1 MSSSDPAPDDTRS
14 QGPRLMV
21 LWPGGWVA
29 HVLGTG
35 PVLVGRAQECDVHVD
50 EASVS
55 RRHVIIHPG
64 TGSAPAQVEDLG
76 SANGTRVG
84 GRRLAAKECVALV
97 PGDLVEIGKAILV
110 VQTAPSVARAPS
122 TWDAPTIPHA
132 DRGAQA
138 RVRTLEIPMM
148 SPPHGAAAHG
158 DPQSVTRLV
167 DLVAASNLSVVL
179 LGETGV
185 GKEVTAARIHAG
197 SPRHAGPFVR
207 INCAALAET
216 LLESELFGHE
226 RGAFTGAVKAKTGLL
241 EAANGGTVLLDEVGE
256 MPLATQA
263 KLLRVLESREVMRVG
278 SVETRAID
286 VRVVAATNRDLPSFV
301 AAGGFRSDLYF
312 RLNGITI
319 RVPPLRERREEIL
332 PLARMF
338 LAQASQGR
346 PTAFTAAAL
355 TKLESYAWPG
365 NVRELRNVVERA
377 VVLSEGAGA
386 IDGHHLAVEAML
398 FFLPEQ
404 PAMPAASRQ
413 NAPTEPPAAMFAPA
427 ARVAPPGDLRADV
440 EDFERKRIE
449 QALASAQGNQTRAAE
464 LLGISRRTLVSR
476 LDAFGMPRPRKNRVD

>member
-1 MSSSDPAPDDTRS
+1 MSFPADDHARPE
-14 QGPRLMV
+14 GPRLMV
-21 LWPGGWVA
+21 LWPGGWVTQG
-29 HVLGTG
+29 LGVG
-35 PVLVGRAQECDVHVD
+35 PILVGRAQECDVHVD

-55 RRHVIIHPG
+55 RRHVVIHPG
-64 TGSAPAQVEDLG
+64 VDGAPAEVEDLG

-84 GRRLAAKECVALV
+84 GRRLAAKERTALAL
-97 PGDLVEIGKAILV
+97 GDLVEMGRAILV
-110 VQTAPSVARAPS
+110 VEVARPVARAAS
-122 TWDAPTIPHA
+122 MWDAPTIPHA

-138 RVRTLEIPMM
+138 RVRTLEIPMAQ
-148 SPPHGAAAHG
+148 PLGAHAQA
-158 DPQSVTRLV
+158 DAESVTRLV

-197 SPRHAGPFVR
+197 SPRRAGPFVR

-256 MPLATQA
+256 MPLTTQA
-263 KLLRVLESREVMRVG
+263 KLLRVLESREIMRVG

-286 VRVVAATNRDLPSFV
+286 VRLVAATNRDLPSFV

-319 RVPPLRERREEIL
+319 RVPPLRERRAEIL
-332 PLARMF
+332 PLAQLF
-338 LAQASQGR
+338 LAQASQGH
-346 PTAFTAAAL
+346 PAAFTPAAL
-355 TKLESYAWPG
+355 AKLESHAWPG

-377 VVLSEGAGA
+377 VVLAGVSRVSGGSGSVDA
-386 IDGHHLAVEAML
+386 EHLAVETMM
-398 FFLPEQ
+398 FVQ
-404 PAMPAASRQ
+404 PLQAVPSRASRMS
-413 NAPTEPPAAMFAPA
+413 APTEPPPAMFAPVA
-427 ARVAPPGDLRADV
+427 AGDLRADV

-449 QALASAQGNQTRAAE
+449 QALVAAQGNQTRAAE

-476 LDAFGMPRPRKNRVD
+476 LDAFGMPRPRKNRVE

>member
-1 MSSSDPAPDDTRS
+1 
-14 QGPRLMV
+14 MV
-21 LWPGGWVA
+21 LWPGGWVTRA
-29 HVLGTG
+29 LGTG

-55 RRHVIIHPG
+55 RRHVILHPG
-64 TGSAPAQVEDLG
+64 TGAASAMVEDLG
-76 SANGTRVG
+76 GANGTRVG
-84 GRRLAAKECVALV
+84 GRRLLAKERVTLM

-110 VQTAPSVARAPS
+110 VQPAPGAPRSAS

-132 DRGAQA
+132 HRAAQS
-138 RVRTLEIPMM
+138 RVRTAEIPM
-148 SPPHGAAAHG
+148 SLPHGGAAQG
-158 DPQSVTRLV
+158 DAESVTRLV

-179 LGETGV
+179 LGETGA

-197 SPRHAGPFVR
+197 SPRSGGPFVR

-241 EAANGGTVLLDEVGE
+241 EAGNGGTVLLDEVGE
-256 MPLATQA
+256 MPLTTQA

-278 SVETRAID
+278 SIETRAID
-286 VRVVAATNRDLPSFV
+286 VRLVAATNRDLPSLV

-319 RVPPLRERREEIL
+319 RLPPLRERRDEIL

-338 LAQASQGR
+338 LTQASQGR
-346 PTAFTAAAL
+346 PAAFTPAAL
-355 TKLESYAWPG
+355 AKLESYAWPG

-377 VVLSEGAGA
+377 VVLSGGASA
-386 IDGHHLAVEAML
+386 IDAHHLAVEAMS
-398 FFLPEQ
+398 FTPRQQ
-404 PAMPAASRQ
+404 PTPPAASRMS
-413 NAPTEPPAAMFAPA
+413 APTEPPPAMFAPA
-427 ARVAPPGDLRADV
+427 AGGAPGDLRADV

-449 QALASAQGNQTRAAE
+449 QALAEAHGNQTRAAE

-476 LDAFGMPRPRKNRVD
+476 LDAFGMPRPRKNRLE

>member
-1 MSSSDPAPDDTRS
+1 MSFPSDDHAGPD
-14 QGPRLMV
+14 GPRLMV
-21 LWPGGWVA
+21 LWPGGWVT
-29 HVLGTG
+29 HGLDFG

-55 RRHVIIHPG
+55 RRHVVIHPG
-64 TGSAPAQVEDLG
+64 VDGAPAEVEDLG

-84 GRRLAAKECVALV
+84 GRRLAAKERAALA
-97 PGDLVEIGKAILV
+97 PGDLVEMGKAILV
-110 VQTAPSVARAPS
+110 VEVARPVARAAS
-122 TWDAPTIPHA
+122 MWEAPTIPHA

-138 RVRTLEIPMM
+138 RVRTLEIPM
-148 SPPHGAAAHG
+148 SRPLGAHAQA
-158 DPQSVTRLV
+158 DAESVTRLV

-197 SPRHAGPFVR
+197 SPRRGGPFVR

-256 MPLATQA
+256 MPLTTQA
-263 KLLRVLESREVMRVG
+263 KLLRVLESREIMRVG

-286 VRVVAATNRDLPSFV
+286 VRLVAATNRDLPSVV

-319 RVPPLRERREEIL
+319 RIPPLRERRAEIL
-332 PLARMF
+332 PLAQLF

-346 PTAFTAAAL
+346 PAAFTPAAL
-355 TKLESYAWPG
+355 AKLESHAWPG
-365 NVRELRNVVERA
+365 NVRELRNVIERA
-377 VVLSEGAGA
+377 VVLSGVSQGTGRVDAE
-386 IDGHHLAVEAML
+386 HLAIETMMFV
-398 FFLPEQ
+398 Q
-404 PAMPAASRQ
+404 PLQAAPSGASRMS
-413 NAPTEPPAAMFAPA
+413 APTEPPPAMFAPVA
-427 ARVAPPGDLRADV
+427 AGDLRADV

-449 QALASAQGNQTRAAE
+449 QALVAAQGNQTRAAE

-476 LDAFGMPRPRKNRVD
+476 LDAFGMPRPRKNRVE